1 MSRYLDMVQSPTHV
15 KKLTMD
21 QLHLLADEI
30 RHELITV
37 LSRNGGHLGPN
48 LGVVELTLA
57 LHRVFSTP
65 TDKFVW
71 DVSHQ
76 VYVHKLL
83 TGRRD
88 RFHTIR
94 TTDGLNGFALR
105 TESEHDCFG
114 AGHAGTAL
122 SAALGMC
129 AARDQK
135 KSDENVV
142 CIFGDA
148 ALTNGISFEALNN
161 ISHTT
166 KKFIA
171 ILNDNEWSIAK
182 NVGAVSGYLNK
193 LITNPSYNK
202 LAKDF
207 EKFLL
212 RLPKGNVALK
222 LAHKAEEGFK
232 GAISDVGMK
241 QRHPSPESTEG
252 RGGFGNPVLFEEMGL
267 RYLGPIDG
275 HDLPLLIQTL
285 EFAKTCDHPIVIH
298 VLTQKG
304 KGFEAALKFP
314 EKFHGLGPYDV
325 KTGETAPTKPGT
337 PPNYQDVFGKTMVK
351 LCKKDNTV
359 VGITAAM
366 PSGTGLKHLEKEM
379 PERYYD
385 VGIAEEHGV
394 IFAAGM
400 ATMGFHPVV
409 AIYSTFLQRA
419 YDCIHHDV
427 CLQDL
432 PVIFCMDRA
441 GLSANDGPTHHGLF
455 DIAYLR
461 CFPNVV
467 AMSPKDEDELQDMMF
482 TATMQKHPTFIRYPR
497 GAAEGVPIKDQPALL
512 DVGKAEVVQNFAN
525 NGGKKIAL
533 FGLGNMNSIARK
545 AAAKLLSE
553 GYDAAVI
560 NPRFSKPLD
569 AGTHEFMGRSAD
581 LVITLEDHALM
592 GGYGSAVLE
601 LLSEKAVATPVVRIG
616 WPDQFI
622 EHATSQDELRKR
634 YGLTVENAVAKAKEH
649 FENSRAT
656 LAERNVAAR

>member
-1 MSRYLDMVQSPTHV
+1 MSRYLDMIQSPVHV

-30 RHELITV
+30 RQELISV
-37 LSRNGGHLGPN
+37 LARNGGHVGPN
-48 LGVVELTLA
+48 LGVVELTIA

-83 TGRRD
+83 TGRKD

-161 ISHTT
+161 IGHTT

-193 LITNPSYNK
+193 LITHPSYNK

-212 RLPKGNVALK
+212 RFPKGSVALR

-232 GAISDVGMK
+232 GAISEVGMK
-241 QRHPSPESTEG
+241 QRNVPETSDG

-304 KGFEAALKFP
+304 KGFEAALKSP

-325 KTGETAPTKPGT
+325 KTGETLPAKPGA
-337 PPNYQDVFGKTMVK
+337 PPNYQDVFGQTLVK
-351 LCKKDNTV
+351 LCRKDNTI

-366 PSGTGLKHLEKEM
+366 PSGTGLKHLEKAM
-379 PERYYD
+379 PDRYYD
-385 VGIAEEHGV
+385 VGIAEEHAV

-400 ATMGFHPVV
+400 ATMGFHPFC

-427 CLQDL
+427 CLQNL

-461 CFPNVV
+461 CLPNVT
-467 AMSPKDEDELQDMMF
+467 AMAPKDEDELQDMMF
-482 TATMQKHPTFIRYPR
+482 TASLQRTPTFIRYPR
-497 GAAEGVPIKDQPALL
+497 GAAEGVPIKEQPALL
-512 DVGKAEVVQNFAN
+512 EIGKAEVVQNFTNA
-525 NGGKKIAL
+525 GGRRIAL
-533 FGLGNMNSIARK
+533 FGLGNMNSLARRT
-545 AAAKLLSE
+545 AAKLIEE
-553 GYDAAVI
+553 GFDAAVI
-560 NPRFSKPLD
+560 NPRFTKPLD
-569 AGTHEFMGRSAD
+569 VGTHEFFARSAD
-581 LVITLEDHALM
+581 VVVTFEDHALM

-601 LLSEKAVATPVVRIG
+601 LLNEKGISTPLVRLG

-622 EHATSQDELRKR
+622 EHATSQDELRRR
-634 YGLTVENAVAKAKEH
+634 YGLTTEHAVAKAKEILAA
-649 FENSRAT
+649 NRPQ
-656 LAERNVAAR
+656 LAERSVALG